1 MGIYNYLTNILLL
14 VITNIYYEGVNYYKY
29 LFTDTFRNTYYI
41 NIFYQTISIL
51 KVWPWRFLQLERMV
65 S

>member
-29 LFTDTFRNTYYI
+29 LFTDTFEKYI
-41 NIFYQTISIL
+41 LY
-51 KVWPWRFLQLERMV
+51 KYFLPDN
-65 S
+65 